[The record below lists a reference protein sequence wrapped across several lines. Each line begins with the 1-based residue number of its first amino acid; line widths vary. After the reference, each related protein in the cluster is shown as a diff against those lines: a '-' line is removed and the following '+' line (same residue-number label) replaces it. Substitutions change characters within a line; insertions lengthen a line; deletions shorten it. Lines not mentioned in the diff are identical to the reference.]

1 MSVKKWLSSFG
12 ILISIISFNSN
23 AEANCLDVYRK
34 ILISKNYTIRYENIT
49 PSPRITNKDRVELF
63 GSSGMAVNQNDYLI
77 DKIKRGIVVSSGD
90 DRYEEVGDGSFDMCR
105 LTKGNENFLFTKY
118 TKDSQI
124 TYYGTKKNKVEANS
138 RNYLAEIIEG
148 QSYGDEDMS
157 WLLNAILPN
166 DLKSADMPRY
176 FHVRS
181 GKLNNNLNY
190 EDYKSDDIST
200 FNAIRYYF
208 EGNKLTK
215 ISAVSYKKLSNGNIS
230 GRKCIIKINEFS
242 PTADKKLLSL
252 PSGLEDITNRSSREA
267 ESL

>member
-1 MSVKKWLSSFG
+1 MNVKKCLSLFG
-12 ILISIISFNSN
+12 MLASMISFDSCV
-23 AEANCLDVYRK
+23 EADNLDIYRK

-63 GSSGMAVNQNDYLI
+63 GSSGMAVNQNDYLMN
-77 DKIKRGIVVSSGD
+77 KIKRGIVISSGD
-90 DRYEEVGDGSFDMCR
+90 DRYEEVGDGIFDMCR
-105 LTKGNENFLFTKY
+105 LTKGNEIFLFTKY
-118 TKDSQI
+118 TKDNHM

-157 WLLNAILPN
+157 WLLNAMLT
-166 DLKSADMPRY
+166 DDSKSADMPRY
-176 FHVRS
+176 FHIKS

-190 EDYKSDDIST
+190 EDYKSDEKST
-200 FNAIRYYF
+200 LSAIRYYF

-215 ISAVSYKKLSNGNIS
+215 ISAVSYKKLSDGNVS

-242 PTADKKLLSL
+242 PTPNKNFLSL
-252 PSGLEDITNRSSREA
+252 PVGLEDITNRNSKEA
-267 ESL
+267 E